1 MTVGRDRKLDH
12 IQLALLP
19 EMQTSGGS
27 FDDLRFDH
35 VAVPEIDFDAIDTET
50 EFLGRRLKAPLL
62 ISCMTGG
69 NETAGTI
76 NRNLA
81 IAAERMGVAMG
92 VGSQRRALENPGEVD
107 SFSVRQL
114 APSIPLIGNLGAVQL
129 NYGYGLKQC
138 ESAVG
143 MIEADALALHLNALQ
158 EVIQPEGQRN
168 FSDLLPRIGE
178 IVRGLSVPVI
188 VKEIGCGL
196 SARVGRSLLQQ
207 GVTILDTSGVG
218 GTSWARIEAR
228 RADDHTLGELFSD
241 WGIPTPESIQQ
252 LAALP
257 DVTVIGSGGIRNGLD
272 ASKAIALGADLVGVA
287 QPFLQA
293 AMESPESVAAQ
304 IERFIREIKICM
316 FCTGVSTIEELRHVP
331 LVARF
336 QR

>member
-1 MTVGRDRKLDH
+1 
-12 IQLALLP
+12 
-19 EMQTSGGS
+19 
-27 FDDLRFDH
+27 
-35 VAVPEIDFDAIDTET
+35 
-50 EFLGRRLKAPLL
+50 
-62 ISCMTGG
+62 MTGG